1 MKLIIQ
7 IPCYNEAETL
17 PQVFNELPKNLR
29 GITSIETLLIDD
41 GSTDKSVQVAEKF
54 GVNHILSFKQ
64 NMGLARAFKEGLDAC
79 IKFGADII
87 VNTDADN
94 QYCAKDI
101 EKLIAP
107 ILEGSADIVIGA
119 RPIEDIKDFSW
130 IKKKL
135 QRFGSSVVRSL
146 SLTDIPD
153 ATSGFRAFSRT
164 AALRINIFSQ
174 YTYTLET
181 LIQAGENKL
190 KVVSIPVRVN
200 RKTRESRLLKSIPH
214 YIIHSVATMLRI
226 CVLYRP
232 FHYFFTVGSIMF
244 FAGFLLG
251 LRFLFY
257 YFMGT
262 GTGHIQSLILASV
275 LLTVGFQMF
284 LFGLL
289 ADVVAT
295 NRKLAED
302 IQARVKN
309 MELTMCVDLS
319 PKDNP
324 NT

>member
-7 IPCYNEAETL
+7 IPCYNEANTL
-17 PQVFNELPKNLR
+17 PQVFNDLPKR
-29 GITSIETLLIDD
+29 IAGITTIETLLIDD
-41 GSTDKSVQVAEKF
+41 GSTDTSVDIARKC
-54 GVNHILSFKQ
+54 GVTHVLSFKR
-64 NMGLARAFKEGLDAC
+64 NRGLASTFKAGLDAC
-79 IKFGADII
+79 VKLGADII

-94 QYCAKDI
+94 QYCAADI

-107 ILEGSADIVIGA
+107 IVSGEADIVIGA

-135 QRFGSSVVRSL
+135 QRLGSSVVRSL
-146 SLTDIPD
+146 SQTNVPD
-153 ATSGFRAFSRT
+153 ATSGFRAFSQT
-164 AALRINIFSQ
+164 AALRINIFSK

-190 KVVSIPVRVN
+190 KVISVPIRVN
-200 RKTRESRLLKSIPH
+200 GKTRESRLLKSIPH
-214 YIIHSVATMLRI
+214 YIIQSVATMARI

-232 FHYFFTVGSIMF
+232 FKYFFMVGGVLF
-244 FAGFLLG
+244 FIGILLG
-251 LRFLFY
+251 ARFVFY
-257 YFMGT
+257 YFVGD
-262 GTGHIQSLILASV
+262 GTGHIQSLILASI

-302 IQARVKN
+302 IQARVKS
-309 MELTMCVDLS
+309 MELTLKSDTLHID
-319 PKDNP
+319 KTNK
-324 NT
+324 